1 MEEYSDD
8 SMNIDTILSN
18 QKVSV
23 VVGCTCSFKE
33 LKKLNS
39 LARKHTIPFVA
50 ARVFNSCG
58 FVFNDFGDN
67 FEISDVD
74 GESYKEVSF
83 IVATVY

>member
-1 MEEYSDD
+1 VEEYSDN
-8 SMNIDTILSN
+8 MNINTILSN

-33 LKKLNS
+33 LKILNS
-39 LARKHTIPFVA
+39 VARKHSIPFVA

-83 IVATVY
+83 IIATVY